1 MIMPGSTGVFCDS
14 DDYIGGILIQED
26 KLLKTESKNYKKMEL
41 KDYGDSTWNSPNR
54 WCKW

>member
-26 KLLKTESKNYKKMEL
+26 ELLKKPTMFENTFI
-41 KDYGDSTWNSPNR
+41 GAF
-54 WCKW
+54 